1 MGISIGNPQIFTG
14 SGAVPGSTDSDAI
27 AFVTSASITNPPV
40 QDAIYR
46 LVYDLKSASLWDKIN
61 VAYPL
66 VSNLGGA
73 FPGVLFDANVGGGT
87 LNFLSSSTAYTGSE
101 FGFNPPVYLP
111 GTYTEGIKYIET
123 LTTSSVTHSIR
134 IENSSFQ
141 ANTVYTLQATLHLG
155 TLPRI
160 KLEFDKS
167 ESIWG
172 EESVNAI
179 FDLATGT
186 VASSGSTTTASL
198 QPLGQ
203 DWYRA
208 SITGRTSESI
218 ATTTGNGFITFVTE
232 SNTVSYIPTQRRL
245 CFIESTALAAGIP
258 EQASFQTQGT
268 YSPSSFSY
276 NLKDPRPLSSSNYI
290 SFTGGT
296 LYSVYG
302 VYRGAGNTFF
312 SLSSSLTTASYHVG
326 IYTRKG
332 FPTGDGNEYVIGA
345 TSTSPRN
352 YSGQVIKYSAANQWN
367 EGPTVPATPT
377 ASFEVLSVI
386 NNTGSSYSNGITLTS
401 NVSPVHTQDL
411 PEKYISIL
419 ARNEPGGTTSS
430 FNPGNPSQI
439 PLSFVSMGQGL
450 TQPEVVTYNTIVER
464 FQRALNRSMIV

>member
-1 MGISIGNPQIFTG
+1 MGISIGNPQTQVYTG
-14 SGAVPGSTDSDAI
+14 SGAVPGSTDPDAI

-73 FPGVLFDANVGGGT
+73 FPGVLFDASAGGGT

-258 EQASFQTQGT
+258 EQALFQTQGT

-332 FPTGDGNEYVIGA
+332 SPTGDSNEFVLG
-345 TSTSPRN
+345 
-352 YSGQVIKYSAANQWN
+352 AAN
-367 EGPTVPATPT
+367 
-377 ASFEVLSVI
+377 
-386 NNTGSSYSNGITLTS
+386 
-401 NVSPVHTQDL
+401 VSA
-411 PEKYISIL
+411 YY
-419 ARNEPGGTTSS
+419 
-430 FNPGNPSQI
+430 
-439 PLSFVSMGQGL
+439 GL
-450 TQPEVVTYNTIVER
+450 HLQLHLR
-464 FQRALNRSMIV
+464 FQLVFLKTRLHLQT